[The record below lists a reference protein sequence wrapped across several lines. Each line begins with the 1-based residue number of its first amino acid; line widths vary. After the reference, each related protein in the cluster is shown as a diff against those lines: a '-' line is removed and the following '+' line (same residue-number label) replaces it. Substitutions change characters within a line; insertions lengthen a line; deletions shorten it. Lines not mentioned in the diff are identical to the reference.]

1 MQHTGAQPRFVRLI
15 PDAQEAPAKDQ
26 AASGRCVPARW
37 PPSTRFFSGVSV
49 RANEPAIARRIHDP
63 EYASAHF
70 FFFLRFA
77 ICVLRFFLCS
87 CSAPFLFV
95 SFLSSPL
102 KKKGADGKRKQQ
114 KRMAAKAG
122 YVYAIANNAMPGLVK
137 IGATTRDPMERLHEA
152 RACTWAPPSFRL
164 IAEAAT
170 GDAFACERAIH
181 ALLAPRRADAR
192 REFFAITHDEART
205 LLALV
210 AAIGTP
216 SPAQERLTSEPLAVA
231 APVAPDEK
239 LRAWVE
245 GHYAHVPLREK
256 DTGTKLEALYSA
268 YVSATPPV
276 HMRILGK
283 IKFAQMLGV
292 IYAGVGP
299 HRNSA
304 GSASGLY
311 LLR

>member
-1 MQHTGAQPRFVRLI
+1 VHLG
-15 PDAQEAPAKDQ
+15 
-26 AASGRCVPARW
+26 S
-37 PPSTRFFSGVSV
+37 
-49 RANEPAIARRIHDP
+49 
-63 EYASAHF
+63 
-70 FFFLRFA
+70 
-77 ICVLRFFLCS
+77 
-87 CSAPFLFV
+87 
-95 SFLSSPL
+95 
-102 KKKGADGKRKQQ
+102 
-114 KRMAAKAG
+114 
-122 YVYAIANNAMPGLVK
+122 
-137 IGATTRDPMERLHEA
+137 
-152 RACTWAPPSFRL
+152 PSFRL
-164 IAEAAT
+164 LAEAAT
-170 GDAFACERAIH
+170 GDAFGTERAIH

-192 REFFAITHDEART
+192 REFFAMTHDEART

-216 SPAQERLTSEPLAVA
+216 SPAQERLTSEPLAPPVA
-231 APVAPDEK
+231 LVAPDEK

-245 GHYAHVPLREK
+245 GHYVHITLREK
-256 DTGTKLEALYSA
+256 DTGTKLEALYNA

-292 IYAGVGP
+292 VYAGVGP